1 MFRILSAMILICF
14 SVAAYA
20 QRASALKN
28 MRILTS
34 DSLAG
39 RGYVENGMH
48 KSAAYIAD
56 QLDQLG
62 VEPAIEVSSFFQ
74 EITPFS
80 VNTFPSK
87 ITFNTYD
94 KKQIPKIFTA
104 GKDFL
109 LHPASASMNKEEVEL
124 NYLHNEKA
132 LDRIKSNKAY
142 YINKHAFDKE
152 AFHKIEQAFIAD
164 ERVENSLLVVYDSTK
179 LSWYPSQNQAKNA
192 VIYSNQPIAEKYIS
206 ANWKS
211 VLNNAFQ
218 AVNVIGKILGKR
230 NDSAIFFSAHYD
242 HLGKLGEHIFPG
254 ANDNASGVA
263 LLLTLAEHYSNNTP
277 EFDTYFLFTTA
288 EEIGLLGS
296 YYYVT
301 NPLLPLNKIKL
312 LVNLDLVGTGEE
324 GITIVNGTKHSKI
337 FDLFTGL
344 NETRL
349 SQIKARGE
357 ACNSDHCFFD
367 KAGVPAIFIYT
378 LGGSKAY
385 HDIHDNISSPSLYA
399 FNQLQSLII
408 DVVNSL

>member
-1 MFRILSAMILICF
+1 MFRILSAAILICF

-20 QRASALKN
+20 QRASALKH

-56 QLDQLG
+56 QLSQLG
-62 VEPAIEVSSFFQ
+62 VEPAIKASSFFQ

-87 ITFNTYD
+87 ITLNAYD
-94 KKQIPKIFTA
+94 KKQRPKIFTA

-109 LHPASASMNKEEVEL
+109 IHPASVPMNKEDVEL
-124 NYLHNEKA
+124 NYLQSAKA

-142 YINKHAFDKE
+142 YTNKHAFDKE

-164 ERVENSLLVVYDSTK
+164 KRIENSLLVIYDSTK
-179 LSWYPSQNQAKNA
+179 LSWYSSQTQAKNA
-192 VIYSNQPIAEKYIS
+192 VVYSNQPIVEKYIS
-206 ANWKS
+206 ANWKA

-218 AVNVIGKILGKR
+218 AVNVIGKISGNR

-242 HLGKLGEHIFPG
+242 HLGKLGKHIFPG

-263 LLLTLAEHYSNNTP
+263 LLITLAEHYSNNKP

-296 YYYVT
+296 YFYVT
-301 NPLLPLNKIKL
+301 NPLFPLSKIKL

-324 GITIVNGTKHSKI
+324 GITIVNGTKHKNTY
-337 FDLFTGL
+337 DLFTEL
-344 NETRL
+344 NDARL
-349 SQIKARGE
+349 SEIKARGE

-385 HDIHDNISSPSLYA
+385 HDIHDDISSPSLHA
-399 FNQLQSLII
+399 FNHLQSLII
-408 DVVNSL
+408 DVVNLL